1 MPGATPAA
9 AASVRAGLR
18 SKSAGAAAL
27 AWSPAAA
34 EGAAVTRAKAG
45 MAIVVNAN
53 AATARHRVLT
63 VGPDHLKPLI
73 LVLS

>member
-1 MPGATPAA
+1 MTGAG
-9 AASVRAGLR
+9 SGIGRATARRL
-18 SKSAGAAAL
+18 
-27 AWSPAAA
+27 AA

-53 AATARHRVLT
+53 AATARHRVLK